1 MIKMKDL
8 PDVIERHVIY
18 FLTGFVAI
26 VSSCLLAFSLYVF
39 LFAPILFLGGYYFL
53 IVPGIAAGMYY
64 IGRRMLK
71 GECDGN

>member
-8 PDVIERHVIY
+8 PDFIERHVMY

-26 VSSCLLAFSLYVF
+26 VSGCLLAFSLYVF
-39 LFAPILFLGGYYFL
+39 LFAPMLFLGGYYFL
-53 IVPGIAAGMYY
+53 IVSAIVAGMYY
-64 IGRRMLK
+64 IGRRILK